1 MKSDK
6 IYNLKQNIEFT
17 SCFFCDKTLVPELT
31 FDEIKA
37 YSPSISDKLREYTKL
52 KLYKIGNK
60 CICESCKS
68 EIWAISQN

>member
-1 MKSDK
+1 M
-6 IYNLKQNIEFT
+6 
-17 SCFFCDKTLVPELT
+17 TLVPELT

-68 EIWAISQN
+68 EIWAISQS